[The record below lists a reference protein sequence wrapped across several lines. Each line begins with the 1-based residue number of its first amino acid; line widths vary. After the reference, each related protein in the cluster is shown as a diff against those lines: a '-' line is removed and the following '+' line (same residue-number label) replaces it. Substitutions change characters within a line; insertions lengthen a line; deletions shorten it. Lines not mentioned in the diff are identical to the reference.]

1 MSTVMYAN
9 TAAELAAVLARAPV
23 TQNRGVSA

>member
-1 MSTVMYAN
+1 MSTVMDTN
-9 TAAELAAVLARAPV
+9 TAAELAAVLVRAPA